1 MVGLLGALLGGF
13 LTSIAGISF
22 GGLFKEVVV
31 AFVGAVLLL
40 LAVRLVAPGG
50 RFSHRW
56 S

>member
-31 AFVGAVLLL
+31 TFVGAALLL
-40 LAVRLVAPGG
+40 LAVRLGAPGE
-50 RFSHRW
+50 RFSLR
-56 S
+56 